1 MSLFDSHHRCLKEGK
16 DCPPGL
22 RGAMTPHL
30 VKQLI
35 QKRVMSV
42 QVYMELVVFST
53 HIPISTPDWCVD
65 PKDSRVK
72 RLIQK
77 KVIWQKY

>member
-42 QVYMELVVFST
+42 QVYMELVVFSMHT
-53 HIPISTPDWCVD
+53 LPILTPDLSVD
-65 PKDSRVK
+65 PKETVVS
-72 RLIQK
+72 IQK